1 MRRGH
6 VPEWIG
12 HRPQVSTR
20 TDVPAPPEAE
30 GRGDTR
36 FFGQPWALA
45 TLFGVEMWERFSF
58 YGMQGILVIYLYFS
72 ASQGGLGIS
81 EATATG
87 IVGAYG
93 GAVYL
98 ATILGA
104 WVSDRLAGPE
114 RTLFG
119 SAVVVMAGH
128 VALALVPGLGG
139 VGVGLGLVALG
150 SGGVKANA
158 TALVGSLYAED
169 DPRRDAG
176 FSLFYMG
183 INIGAFFGPLLTGLL
198 QDDVGFHYGFGAAAV
213 GMALGLT
220 QYAFGR
226 RTLPE
231 ETHQVPHPL
240 EPSRRVRYAAALA
253 AVVVA
258 VVVLAVTGLMTAA
271 NLADWV
277 LGVVTVASV
286 AYFLVILTSH
296 EVDATERSRVWSFV
310 PLFVCN
316 AVFWSLYQQQFTVV
330 TIFSDKRLD
339 RELFGWEMPISWVNS
354 INPVMVIVFAGVF
367 AAVWTRLGDRQPV
380 TPVKFGLGC
389 LVMGLAFWTFLLNP
403 GGEHQA
409 PLLLL
414 AFTLFVFTMAELL
427 ISPVGL
433 SLSTKLAPQ
442 RFHTQM
448 VALYFLSIAFGTAMA
463 GKLAGHYD
471 PDHETGYFLVLGA
484 VAVATG
490 LLVLLLTRPIARLM
504 AGVR

>member
-1 MRRGH
+1 
-6 VPEWIG
+6 
-12 HRPQVSTR
+12 VSTR
-20 TDVPAPPEAE
+20 TDARPADSEERP
-30 GRGDTR
+30 RDTR
-36 FFGQPWALA
+36 FFGQPWPLA
-45 TLFGVEMWERFSF
+45 NLFGVEMWERFSF
-58 YGMQGILVIYLYFS
+58 YGMQGILVLYLYFS
-72 ASQGGLGIS
+72 AADGGLGIS
-81 EATATG
+81 KTTATG

-104 WVSDRLAGPE
+104 WVSDRLVGPE

-139 VGVGLGLVALG
+139 VGLGLGLVALG

-169 DPRRDAG
+169 DERRDAG

-183 INIGAFFGPLLTGLL
+183 INLGAFFGPLLTGLL
-198 QDDVGFHYGFGAAAV
+198 QDDIGFHYGFGAAAV

-220 QYAFGR
+220 QYAVGR
-226 RTLPE
+226 RSLPE
-231 ETHQVPHPL
+231 ETHDVPHPL
-240 EPSRRVRYAAALA
+240 EPSRRAAYAAGLA
-253 AVVVA
+253 AVAAA
-258 VVVLAVTGLMTAA
+258 VLVLALTGLMTAG
-271 NLADWV
+271 NLANWV
-277 LGVVTVASV
+277 LGVVSVASV
-286 AYFLVILTSH
+286 GYFVLILSSR
-296 EVDATERSRVWSFV
+296 EVDATERSRVWAFI

-330 TIFSDKRLD
+330 EIFSDERLD
-339 RELFGWEMPISWVNS
+339 RNLFGWSMPISWVNS

-367 AAVWTRLGDRQPV
+367 AAIWTRLGDRQPV
-380 TPVKFGLGC
+380 TPVKFGLGTV
-389 LVMGLAFWTFLLNP
+389 VMGIAFWSFLLNP
-403 GGEHQA
+403 DGENAA

-414 AFTLFVFTMAELL
+414 AFTLFLFTMGELL

-433 SLSTKLAPQ
+433 SLSTKLAPA

-448 VALYFLSIAFGTAMA
+448 VALYFLSVAFGTAMA
-463 GKLAGHYD
+463 GKLGGYYHS
-471 PDHETGYFLVLGA
+471 DHETGYFLVLGA
-484 VAVATG
+484 IAVAAG
-490 LLVLLLTRPIARLM
+490 VLVLVFTKPITRLM

>member
-1 MRRGH
+1 M
-6 VPEWIG
+6 
-12 HRPQVSTR
+12 STR
-20 TDVPAPPEAE
+20 TDAAAPPEAE
-30 GRGDTR
+30 DRRDTR
-36 FFGQPWALA
+36 FVGQPWPLA
-45 TLFGVEMWERFSF
+45 NLFGVEMWERFSF

-72 ASQGGLGIS
+72 ASEGGLGIS

-93 GAVYL
+93 GAVYM

-104 WVSDRLAGPE
+104 WVSDRLIGPE
-114 RTLFG
+114 RTLFA
-119 SAVVVMAGH
+119 SAFVVMAGH
-128 VALALVPGLGG
+128 VALALLPGLGG
-139 VGVGLGLVALG
+139 VGVGLSLVALG

-169 DPRRDAG
+169 DTRRDAG

-198 QDDVGFHYGFGAAAV
+198 QENQGFHYGFGLAAI

-226 RTLPE
+226 GSLPE
-231 ETHQVPHPL
+231 ETHEVPHPL
-240 EPSRRVRYAAALA
+240 EHSRRAAYAAGLT
-253 AVVVA
+253 VVA
-258 VVVLAVTGLMTAA
+258 GAVAVLAVTGLMTAA
-271 NLADWV
+271 NLANWV
-277 LGVVTVASV
+277 LGVVSVASV
-286 AYFLVILTSH
+286 AYFLVILTSND
-296 EVDATERSRVWSFV
+296 VSATERSRVWAFV

-330 TIFSDKRLD
+330 TIFSAERLD
-339 RELFGWEMPISWVNS
+339 RNLFGWEMPISWVNS

-367 AAVWTRLGDRQPV
+367 AAVWTKLGDRQPV
-380 TPVKFGLGC
+380 TPIKFGLGTV
-389 LVMGLAFWTFLLNP
+389 VMGLAFWTFLLNP
-403 GGEHQA
+403 DGAHAA

-414 AFTLFVFTMAELL
+414 ALTLLAFTMGELL

-448 VALYFLSIAFGTAMA
+448 VALYFLSVAFGTAMA
-463 GKLAGHYD
+463 GKLAGYYHPGD
-471 PDHETGYFLVLGA
+471 ETGYFLLLGAIA
-484 VAVATG
+484 VAVG
-490 LLVLLLTRPIARLM
+490 VLVLVFTKPITRLM

>member
-1 MRRGH
+1 
-6 VPEWIG
+6 
-12 HRPQVSTR
+12 VSTR
-20 TDVPAPPEAE
+20 TDTPAPHEAE
-30 GRGDTR
+30 ERRDTR
-36 FFGQPWALA
+36 FFGQPWPLA
-45 TLFGVEMWERFSF
+45 NLFGVEMWERFSF

-72 ASQGGLGIS
+72 ASEGGLGIS

-104 WVSDRLAGPE
+104 WVSDRLIGPE
-114 RTLFG
+114 RTLFA

-128 VALALVPGLGG
+128 VALALLPGLGG
-139 VGVGLGLVALG
+139 VGVGLSLVAIG

-169 DPRRDAG
+169 DSRRDAG

-183 INIGAFFGPLLTGLL
+183 INIGAFAGPLLTGLL
-198 QDDVGFHYGFGAAAV
+198 QENEGFHYGFGLAAI
-213 GMALGLT
+213 GMGLGLT

-226 RTLPE
+226 RSLPE
-231 ETHQVPHPL
+231 ETREVPHPL
-240 EPSRRVRYAAALA
+240 EPSERARYAAVLA
-253 AVVVA
+253 VAAAA
-258 VVVLAVTGLMTAA
+258 VVVLALTGLMTAG

-277 LGVVTVASV
+277 LGIVSVASV
-286 AYFLVILTSH
+286 VYFVLILGSR
-296 EVDATERSRVWSFV
+296 EVSATERSRVWSFV
-310 PLFVCN
+310 PLFIAN

-339 RELFGWEMPISWVNS
+339 RDLFGWEMPISWVNS

-367 AAVWTRLGDRQPV
+367 AAVWTKLGDRQPV
-380 TPVKFGLGC
+380 TPVKFGLGTV
-389 LVMGLAFWTFLLNP
+389 VMGVAFWSFLLNP
-403 GGEHQA
+403 GGEHAA

-414 AFTLFVFTMAELL
+414 ALTLFAFTMGELL

-433 SLSTKLAPQ
+433 SLSTKLAPA

-448 VALYFLSIAFGTAMA
+448 VALYFLSVAFGTAMA
-463 GKLAGHYD
+463 GKLAGYYD
-471 PDHETGYFLVLGA
+471 PEHETGYFLVLGA
-484 VAVATG
+484 ISVAVG
-490 LLVLLLTRPIARLM
+490 LVVLALTKPITRLM